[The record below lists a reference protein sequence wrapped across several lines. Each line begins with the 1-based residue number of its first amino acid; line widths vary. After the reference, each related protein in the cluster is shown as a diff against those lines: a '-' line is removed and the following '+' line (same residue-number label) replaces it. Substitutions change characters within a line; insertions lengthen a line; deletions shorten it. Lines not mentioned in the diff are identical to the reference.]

1 MFQTDEYIKLSRQIL
16 KIAPAVRIFLL
27 GTRSVKYTT
36 VNVFS
41 PESLTDESTDH
52 YYLLVLIKRNHE
64 ASYNSMQDR
73 IETTCPS
80 ICSVTAIV
88 LEFDQFNQ
96 WLQDGHDFAYQVKT
110 KAKLLFEDLGI
121 SFGDVKEP
129 DPDTIKASRKAAYTK
144 GLNLVQEFLA
154 GADLYR
160 IRQQNKMAAFM
171 LHQAA
176 EFALHAILKISIG
189 LCVNSHNLDKLIRY
203 CSLANINVTKVFNR
217 HIENEIRLL
226 HLLQRAY
233 IETRYKETYC
243 INTPDLLE
251 ITSKIRLLQ
260 EILLTMKC
268 YT

>member
-16 KIAPAVRIFLL
+16 QVAPAVRIFLL
-27 GTRSVKYTT
+27 GKRMVKYSTM
-36 VNVFS
+36 NIFC
-41 PESLTDESTDH
+41 PNFLNEESTDH
-52 YYLLVLIKRNHE
+52 YYLLVLIKRNHD
-64 ASYNSMQDR
+64 ASNNSVQDR
-73 IETTCPS
+73 IETTCLS
-80 ICSVTAIV
+80 ICPVTAIV
-88 LEFDQFNQ
+88 LDFEQFNQ
-96 WLQDGHDFAYQVKT
+96 WLQEGHDFAYQVSV
-110 KAKLLFEDLGI
+110 KATLLFEDL
-121 SFGDVKEP
+121 SLTFGDIKEVNL
-129 DPDTIKASRKAAYTK
+129 DAVNASRKAAQSK
-144 GLNLVQEFLA
+144 GLNLMQEFLA